1 MCALAFFCL
10 VYLVFVL
17 TLMPP
22 VMAGN
27 QDLLVYKAVR
37 AALFAIVVLPILFFS
52 DFAWCKRIPFFS
64 SPHLSQ
70 RVLGVALLTVLLVCL
85 SANLT
90 YLHTPEYRAAATH
103 RAALAFGVEEANV
116 PAPKDGAGPREGSG
130 SANAQEGSAAD
141 ASADGDESL
150 RNAWDE
156 RREGCGTDD

>member
-37 AALFAIVVLPILFFS
+37 ATLFAIVVLPILFFS
-52 DFAWCKRIPFFS
+52 DFAWCERIPFFS
-64 SPHLSQ
+64 SPRLSQ

-90 YLHTPEYRAAATH
+90 YLHTPEYRAATH
-103 RAALAFGVEEANV
+103 RAALAFGVEEADA
-116 PAPKDGAGPREGSG
+116 PALEDGAS
-130 SANAQEGSAAD
+130 AQEGTAAD
-141 ASADGDESL
+141 ASANGNESL
-150 RNAWDE
+150 RSAWDE